1 MGKEFREICE
11 KLGIAHETTSPHM
24 PEHNGIAEHHNRT
37 LQEGALTLQHD
48 AQLPS
53 KFWVSVVHTVNFIK
67 NRILHHRMGKYPYEA
82 FWGKKPS
89 VDWL

>member
-1 MGKEFREICE
+1 MGKEFRETCE
-11 KLGIAHETTSPHM
+11 KLGITHETTCPHT
-24 PEHNGIAEHHNRT
+24 PEHNGIAKHHNRT

-53 KFWVSVVHTVNFIK
+53 KFWVSAVHTVNFVK
-67 NRILHHRMGKYPYEA
+67 NRILHHRMGRSPYEA

-89 VDWL
+89 IDWL